1 MDKVYDIML
10 GDEPVGC
17 AQVKREGLY
26 YSFCCSCKLSGD
38 VLCKI
43 VVICGERTEDLGIC
57 VPKGNEFGLEKK
69 VPVKRLG
76 DGALHFIVAPKHGEI
91 KGKFIPIHA
100 DEPFAYIGNLQKAHL
115 EMRGTQIG
123 AVLHDEQ

>member
-1 MDKVYDIML
+1 MDKVYDILL

-43 VVICGERTEDLGIC
+43 IVICGERTEDLGIC
-57 VPKGNEFGLEKK
+57 VPKGNGFGLEKK
-69 VPVKRLG
+69 VPIKRLG
-76 DGALHFIVAPKHGEI
+76 DGTLRF
-91 KGKFIPIHA
+91 
-100 DEPFAYIGNLQKAHL
+100 IGNLQKAHL